1 MELKEITDWLTLNR
15 EWLFSGIGIVVI
27 GLIWKLITYFRKNN
41 INQSIP
47 NGISNDSDVS
57 VNNENNISINIGA
70 PNNDSDDKDTI
81 ESAKY
86 SNIEDLKNNV
96 YILFIDDDTKF
107 KVVNI
112 LKNAGYKN
120 VKIIKDVRSI
130 DMEDVIK
137 ADIFFIDIQ
146 GVGKRMDFRDE
157 GLGLAKALM
166 EKYGKK
172 KKYIIYSAETHGD
185 RFNEVLRKAD
195 DFLPK
200 DADPYQFESIIEK
213 FFYDEGRNA

>member
-1 MELKEITDWLTLNR
+1 MELKEITDWLTLNK

-27 GLIWKLITYFRKNN
+27 GLVWKPITYFRKNN

-47 NGISNDSDVS
+47 NVTSNDSDIS
-57 VNNENNISINIGA
+57 VNNENNININIGV
-70 PNNDSDDKDTI
+70 PDNDSDDKNI
-81 ESAKY
+81 IKSAKY
-86 SNIEDLKNNV
+86 SNIEDLKNNI

-112 LKNAGYKN
+112 LRNSGYKN
-120 VKIIKDVRSI
+120 VKIIKDIRSLDI
-130 DMEDVIK
+130 EDVKK

-146 GVGKRMDFRDE
+146 GVGKRMNFRDE

-185 RFNEVLRKAD
+185 RFDEVLRKAD
-195 DFLPK
+195 DFLAK
-200 DADPYQFESIIEK
+200 DADPYQFQSIIEK
-213 FFYDEGRNA
+213 FFYNER